1 VKKTRAITD
10 VANADGEKLPLLS
23 GRVFQLTEKQGKNV
37 ARRIE
42 YADRQREPEKGTV
55 LLISNFDAP
64 ACFIGYSINRERA

>member
-23 GRVFQLTEKQGKNV
+23 GRVFQLTEKQGKNA

-42 YADRQREPEKGTV
+42 YADRQRERK
-55 LLISNFDAP
+55 N
-64 ACFIGYSINRERA
+64 ERFY